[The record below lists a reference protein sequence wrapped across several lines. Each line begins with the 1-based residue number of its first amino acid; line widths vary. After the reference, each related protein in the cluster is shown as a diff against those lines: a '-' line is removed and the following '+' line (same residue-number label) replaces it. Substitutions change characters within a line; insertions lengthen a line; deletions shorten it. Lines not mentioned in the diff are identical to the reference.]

1 MHVCAHMCCLMGPR
15 QRKAWG
21 PKWTPPPPSIDALSL
36 LGLVKPVTV
45 PPLQALDGH
54 LTVFILTLGE
64 SSKTPKEG
72 KAFSSGRWNAKI
84 QQDKEHAQDWGP

>member
-1 MHVCAHMCCLMGPR
+1 M
-15 QRKAWG
+15 
-21 PKWTPPPPSIDALSL
+21 
-36 LGLVKPVTV
+36 TV